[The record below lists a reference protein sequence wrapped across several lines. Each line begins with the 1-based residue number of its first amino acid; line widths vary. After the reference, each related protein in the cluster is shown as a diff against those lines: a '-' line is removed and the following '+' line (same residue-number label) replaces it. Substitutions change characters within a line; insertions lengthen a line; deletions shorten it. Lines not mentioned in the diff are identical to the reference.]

1 MPEPTTTEMLA
12 EAVKA
17 SGLRDEEIARQ
28 LGLAYSHM
36 VTMMRQGL
44 VRVPLGLVPDL
55 SRVLGLDAAT
65 FLGRLLAEY
74 ATLPAWRDPEA
85 AIERPRHPAVFPD
98 LTKHPRARFG
108 LTAMTLDA
116 GIRASK
122 LPLREIADRI
132 GVKTL
137 SALEDMRNGML
148 MIQLLDLPA
157 IARTL
162 DIEER
167 NLILIAIE
175 EYHPGIMEILHSIL
189 GLPRSEAE
197 VGILTMF
204 RMFSL
209 RGNSDAYRAFVR
221 ALDAL
226 LELAPQIEV

>member
-1 MPEPTTTEMLA
+1 MPEPTTAEMLA

-17 SGLRDEEIARQ
+17 SELRDEEIARQ

-44 VRVPLGLVPDL
+44 VRVPLGLIPDL
-55 SRVLGLDAAT
+55 CRVLGLDAAT
-65 FLGRLLAEY
+65 FMGRLLAEY
-74 ATLPAWRDPEA
+74 ASLPAWRDPEA
-85 AIERPRHPAVFPD
+85 ARERPQHPTVFPD
-98 LTKHPRARFG
+98 IEKHRRFSV
-108 LTAMTLDA
+108 TAMTFDA

-132 GVKTL
+132 GIKTL
-137 SALEDMRNGML
+137 SALEDMRTGML

-167 NLILIAIE
+167 NLIIVAIE
-175 EYHPGIMEILHSIL
+175 EYHPGIMEILHSTL
-189 GLPRSEAE
+189 GIPRSEAE
-197 VGILTMF
+197 VGVLTMF

-209 RGNSDAYRAFVR
+209 RGNSDAYRAFLR

-226 LELAPQIEV
+226 LDLAPQIEV

>member
-1 MPEPTTTEMLA
+1 MSEPTTTEMLA

-44 VRVPLGLVPDL
+44 VRVPLGLIPDL
-55 SRVLGLDAAT
+55 CRVLGLDAAT
-65 FLGRLLAEY
+65 LMGRLLAEY
-74 ATLPAWRDPEA
+74 ASLPAWRDPEA
-85 AIERPRHPAVFPD
+85 ARERPQHPTVFPD
-98 LTKHPRARFG
+98 IEKHHRFSV
-108 LTAMTLDA
+108 TAMTLDA
-116 GIRASK
+116 GIRASS

-132 GVKTL
+132 GIKTL
-137 SALEDMRNGML
+137 SALEDMRTGML

-209 RGNSDAYRAFVR
+209 RGNSDAYRAFLR

-226 LELAPQIEV
+226 LDLAPQIEV